1 MIPGIGTIVNGVGVL
16 VVGILSRVIFKKE
29 LKDFEDNLLPL
40 GLLVL
45 ALGLRESLKSPDY
58 VRLINF
64 EISGFIFTLFAVIIG
79 AVIGGY
85 LGSTISKFITSK
97 NLQRMFSVLLLF
109 AAYRMYIGNNFSSR
123 FEENILLYILIG
135 ILSGLGSG
143 LLGIGGG
150 IIRIPLLIFF
160 GGIGNLAA
168 QGVSLITAIPSSV
181 AAVIPKLRDR
191 EFIKRG
197 IIIGIFG
204 IIGSIIGSNI
214 AFALPQKTL
223 NYAFATFLV
232 LVSINMFFKKD

>member
-1 MIPGIGTIVNGVGVL
+1 LIKLFLIGLIGGLLSGILGIGGGIVFVPLLTYLTKEDFKINTGISSLAIVFVASASAVSYIVNG
-16 VVGILSRVIFKKE
+16 I
-29 LKDFEDNLLPL
+29 
-40 GLLVL
+40 
-45 ALGLRESLKSPDY
+45 
-58 VRLINF
+58 
-64 EISGFIFTLFAVIIG
+64 EISTYVLYLIIG

-85 LGSTISKFITSK
+85 LGSRISKFITSK

-109 AAYRMYIGNNFSSR
+109 AAYRMYFGTNFSSR
-123 FEENILLYILIG
+123 FEENILLYIIIG
-135 ILSGLGSG
+135 ILSGMGSG

-181 AAVIPKLRDR
+181 AAVIPKLRNR

-232 LVSINMFFKKD
+232 LVSINMFFRKD

>member
-1 MIPGIGTIVNGVGVL
+1 MIKLFLIGLIGGLLSGILGIGGGIVFVPLLTYLTKEDFKINTGISSLAIVFVASASAVSYIVNG
-16 VVGILSRVIFKKE
+16 I
-29 LKDFEDNLLPL
+29 
-40 GLLVL
+40 
-45 ALGLRESLKSPDY
+45 
-58 VRLINF
+58 
-64 EISGFIFTLFAVIIG
+64 EISSYVLYLIIG

-85 LGSTISKFITSK
+85 LGSTISEFITSK

-109 AAYRMYIGNNFSSR
+109 AAYRMYFGTNFSSR

-135 ILSGLGSG
+135 ILSGMGSG

-232 LVSINMFFKKD
+232 LVSINMFFRKD

>member
-109 AAYRMYIGNNFSSR
+109 AAYRMYFGNNFSSK

>member
-1 MIPGIGTIVNGVGVL
+1 MIKLFLIGLIGGLLSGILGIGGGIVFVPLLTYLTKEDFKINTGISSLAIVFVASASAVSYIVNG
-16 VVGILSRVIFKKE
+16 I
-29 LKDFEDNLLPL
+29 
-40 GLLVL
+40 
-45 ALGLRESLKSPDY
+45 
-58 VRLINF
+58 
-64 EISGFIFTLFAVIIG
+64 EISTYVLYLIIG

-85 LGSTISKFITSK
+85 LGSRISKFITSK

-109 AAYRMYIGNNFSSR
+109 AAYRMYFGTNFSSR

-135 ILSGLGSG
+135 ILSGMGSG

>member
-1 MIPGIGTIVNGVGVL
+1 MIKLFLIGLIGGLLSGILGIGGGIVFVPLLTYFTKEDFKINTGISSLAIVFVASASAVSYLVNG
-16 VVGILSRVIFKKE
+16 I
-29 LKDFEDNLLPL
+29 
-40 GLLVL
+40 
-45 ALGLRESLKSPDY
+45 
-58 VRLINF
+58 
-64 EISGFIFTLFAVIIG
+64 EISSYVLYLIIG

-85 LGSTISKFITSK
+85 LGSRISKFITSK

-109 AAYRMYIGNNFSSR
+109 AAYRMFFGTNFSSR

-181 AAVIPKLRDR
+181 AAIIPKLRDR
-191 EFIKRG
+191 ELIKRG

-204 IIGSIIGSNI
+204 IVGSIIGSNI
-214 AFALPQKTL
+214 AFVLPQKTL
-223 NYAFATFLV
+223 NYSFATFLV

>member
-1 MIPGIGTIVNGVGVL
+1 MIKLFLIGLIGGLLSGILGIGGGIVFVPLLTYFTKEDFKINTGISSLAIVFVASASAVSYLVNG
-16 VVGILSRVIFKKE
+16 I
-29 LKDFEDNLLPL
+29 
-40 GLLVL
+40 
-45 ALGLRESLKSPDY
+45 
-58 VRLINF
+58 
-64 EISGFIFTLFAVIIG
+64 EISSYVLYLIIG

-85 LGSTISKFITSK
+85 LGSRISKFITSK

-109 AAYRMYIGNNFSSR
+109 AAYRMFFVTNFSSR

-181 AAVIPKLRDR
+181 AAIIPKLRDR
-191 EFIKRG
+191 ELIKRG

-204 IIGSIIGSNI
+204 IVGSIIGSNI

-223 NYAFATFLV
+223 NYSFATFLV

>member
-1 MIPGIGTIVNGVGVL
+1 MIKLFLIGLIGGLLSGILGIGGGIVFVPLLTYFTKEDFKINTGISSLAIVFVASASAVSYLVNG
-16 VVGILSRVIFKKE
+16 I
-29 LKDFEDNLLPL
+29 
-40 GLLVL
+40 
-45 ALGLRESLKSPDY
+45 
-58 VRLINF
+58 
-64 EISGFIFTLFAVIIG
+64 EISSYVLYLIIG

-85 LGSTISKFITSK
+85 LGSRISKFITSK

-109 AAYRMYIGNNFSSR
+109 AAYRMFFVTNFSSR

-181 AAVIPKLRDR
+181 AAIIPKLRDR
-191 EFIKRG
+191 ELIKRG

-204 IIGSIIGSNI
+204 IVGSIIGSNI
-214 AFALPQKTL
+214 AFVLPQKTL
-223 NYAFATFLV
+223 NYSFATFLV

>member
-1 MIPGIGTIVNGVGVL
+1 MIKLFLIGLIGGLLSGILGIGGGIVFVPLLTYLTKEDFKINTGISSLAIVFVASASAVSYIVNG
-16 VVGILSRVIFKKE
+16 I
-29 LKDFEDNLLPL
+29 
-40 GLLVL
+40 
-45 ALGLRESLKSPDY
+45 
-58 VRLINF
+58 
-64 EISGFIFTLFAVIIG
+64 EISTYVLYLIIG

-85 LGSTISKFITSK
+85 LGSRISKFITSK

-109 AAYRMYIGNNFSSR
+109 AAYRMYFGTNFSSR

-135 ILSGLGSG
+135 ILSGMGSG

-232 LVSINMFFKKD
+232 LVSINMFFRKD

>member
-1 MIPGIGTIVNGVGVL
+1 MIKLFLIGLIGGLLSGILGIGGGIVFVPLLTYLTKEDFKINTGISSLAIVFVASASAVSYIVNG
-16 VVGILSRVIFKKE
+16 I
-29 LKDFEDNLLPL
+29 
-40 GLLVL
+40 
-45 ALGLRESLKSPDY
+45 
-58 VRLINF
+58 
-64 EISGFIFTLFAVIIG
+64 EISTYVLYLIIG

-85 LGSTISKFITSK
+85 LGSRISKFITSK

-109 AAYRMYIGNNFSSR
+109 AAYRMYFGTNFSSR

-197 IIIGIFG
+197 ITIGIFG

-232 LVSINMFFKKD
+232 LVSINMFFRKD

>member
-1 MIPGIGTIVNGVGVL
+1 MIKLFLIGLIGGLLSGILGIGGGIVFVPLLTYLTKEDFKINTGISSLAIVFVASASAVSYIVNGL
-16 VVGILSRVIFKKE
+16 
-29 LKDFEDNLLPL
+29 
-40 GLLVL
+40 
-45 ALGLRESLKSPDY
+45 
-58 VRLINF
+58 
-64 EISGFIFTLFAVIIG
+64 EISSYVLYLIIG

-85 LGSTISKFITSK
+85 QGSTISKFITSK

-109 AAYRMYIGNNFSSR
+109 AAYRMYFGTNFSSR

-135 ILSGLGSG
+135 ILSGMGSG

-181 AAVIPKLRDR
+181 AAVIPKLRNK

-232 LVSINMFFKKD
+232 LVSINMFFRKD

>member
-1 MIPGIGTIVNGVGVL
+1 MIKLFLIGLIGGLLSGILGIGGGIVFVPLLTYLTKEDFKINTGISSLAIVFVASASAVSYIVNG
-16 VVGILSRVIFKKE
+16 I
-29 LKDFEDNLLPL
+29 
-40 GLLVL
+40 
-45 ALGLRESLKSPDY
+45 
-58 VRLINF
+58 
-64 EISGFIFTLFAVIIG
+64 EISTYVLYLIIG

-85 LGSTISKFITSK
+85 LGSRISKFITSK

-109 AAYRMYIGNNFSSR
+109 AAYRMYFGTNFSSR
-123 FEENILLYILIG
+123 FEENILLYIIIG
-135 ILSGLGSG
+135 ILSGMGSG

-232 LVSINMFFKKD
+232 LVSINMFFRKD

>member
-1 MIPGIGTIVNGVGVL
+1 MIKLFLIGLVGGLLSGILGIGGGIVFVPLLTYLTKEDFKINTGISSLAIVFVASASAVSYLVNG
-16 VVGILSRVIFKKE
+16 I
-29 LKDFEDNLLPL
+29 
-40 GLLVL
+40 
-45 ALGLRESLKSPDY
+45 
-58 VRLINF
+58 
-64 EISGFIFTLFAVIIG
+64 EISTYVLYLIIG

-85 LGSTISKFITSK
+85 LGSAISKFITSK

-109 AAYRMYIGNNFSSR
+109 AAYRMYFGNNFSSR

>member
-1 MIPGIGTIVNGVGVL
+1 LIKLFFIGLIGGLLSGILGIGGGIVFVPLLTYLTKEDFKINTGISSLAIVFVASASAISYIVNG
-16 VVGILSRVIFKKE
+16 I
-29 LKDFEDNLLPL
+29 
-40 GLLVL
+40 
-45 ALGLRESLKSPDY
+45 
-58 VRLINF
+58 
-64 EISGFIFTLFAVIIG
+64 EISTYVLYLIIG

-85 LGSTISKFITSK
+85 LGSRISKFITSK

-109 AAYRMYIGNNFSSR
+109 AAYRMYFGTNFSSR
-123 FEENILLYILIG
+123 FEENILLYVLIG
-135 ILSGLGSG
+135 ILSGMGSG

-204 IIGSIIGSNI
+204 IIGSIIGSSI

>member
-1 MIPGIGTIVNGVGVL
+1 MIKLFLIGLIGGLLSGILGIGGGIVFVPLLTYFTKEDFKINTGISSLAIVFVASASAVSYLVNG
-16 VVGILSRVIFKKE
+16 I
-29 LKDFEDNLLPL
+29 
-40 GLLVL
+40 
-45 ALGLRESLKSPDY
+45 
-58 VRLINF
+58 
-64 EISGFIFTLFAVIIG
+64 EISSYVLYLIIG

-85 LGSTISKFITSK
+85 LGSRISKFITSK

-109 AAYRMYIGNNFSSR
+109 AAYRMFFVTNFSSR

-181 AAVIPKLRDR
+181 AAIIPKLRDR
-191 EFIKRG
+191 ELIKRG

-214 AFALPQKTL
+214 AFSLPQKTL

>member
-1 MIPGIGTIVNGVGVL
+1 MIKLFLIGLIGGLLSGILGIGGGIVFVPLLTYLTKEDFKINTGISSLAIVFVASASAVSYIVNG
-16 VVGILSRVIFKKE
+16 I
-29 LKDFEDNLLPL
+29 
-40 GLLVL
+40 
-45 ALGLRESLKSPDY
+45 
-58 VRLINF
+58 
-64 EISGFIFTLFAVIIG
+64 EISTYVLYLIIG

-85 LGSTISKFITSK
+85 LGSRISKFITSK

-109 AAYRMYIGNNFSSR
+109 AAYRMYFGNNFSSR

>member
-1 MIPGIGTIVNGVGVL
+1 MIKLFLIGLIGGLLSGILGIGGGIVFVPLLTYLTKEDFKINTGISSLAIVFVASASAVSYIVNG
-16 VVGILSRVIFKKE
+16 I
-29 LKDFEDNLLPL
+29 
-40 GLLVL
+40 
-45 ALGLRESLKSPDY
+45 
-58 VRLINF
+58 
-64 EISGFIFTLFAVIIG
+64 EISTYVLYLIIG

-85 LGSTISKFITSK
+85 LGSRISKFITSK

-109 AAYRMYIGNNFSSR
+109 AAYRMYFGTNFSSR
-123 FEENILLYILIG
+123 FEENILLYIIIG

-232 LVSINMFFKKD
+232 LVSINMFFRKD

>member
-1 MIPGIGTIVNGVGVL
+1 
-16 VVGILSRVIFKKE
+16 
-29 LKDFEDNLLPL
+29 
-40 GLLVL
+40 
-45 ALGLRESLKSPDY
+45 
-58 VRLINF
+58 
-64 EISGFIFTLFAVIIG
+64 
-79 AVIGGY
+79 
-85 LGSTISKFITSK
+85 
-97 NLQRMFSVLLLF
+97 MFSVLLLF
-109 AAYRMYIGNNFSSR
+109 AAYRMYFGTNFSSR

-191 EFIKRG
+191 EFIKRDR
-197 IIIGIFG
+197 IIGIFG
-204 IIGSIIGSNI
+204 IIGSIIGSSI

-223 NYAFATFLV
+223 NYSFATFLV

>member
-1 MIPGIGTIVNGVGVL
+1 MIKLFLIGLIGGLLSGILGIGGGIVFVPLLTYLTKEDFKINTGISSLAIVFVASASAVSYIVNG
-16 VVGILSRVIFKKE
+16 I
-29 LKDFEDNLLPL
+29 
-40 GLLVL
+40 
-45 ALGLRESLKSPDY
+45 
-58 VRLINF
+58 
-64 EISGFIFTLFAVIIG
+64 EISSYVLYLIIG

-85 LGSTISKFITSK
+85 LGSTISEFITSK

-109 AAYRMYIGNNFSSR
+109 AAYRMYFGTNFSTR

-232 LVSINMFFKKD
+232 LVSINMFFRKD

>member
-1 MIPGIGTIVNGVGVL
+1 M
-16 VVGILSRVIFKKE
+16 SRNI
-29 LKDFEDNLLPL
+29 LKD
-40 GLLVL
+40 
-45 ALGLRESLKSPDY
+45 S
-58 VRLINF
+58 
-64 EISGFIFTLFAVIIG
+64 
-79 AVIGGY
+79 
-85 LGSTISKFITSK
+85 
-97 NLQRMFSVLLLF
+97 LLF
-109 AAYRMYIGNNFSSR
+109 FS
-123 FEENILLYILIG
+123 EENILLYILIG

>member
-1 MIPGIGTIVNGVGVL
+1 MIKLFLIGLIGGLLSGILGIGGGIVFVPLLTYLTKEDFKINTGISSLAIVFVASASAVSYLVNG
-16 VVGILSRVIFKKE
+16 I
-29 LKDFEDNLLPL
+29 
-40 GLLVL
+40 
-45 ALGLRESLKSPDY
+45 
-58 VRLINF
+58 
-64 EISGFIFTLFAVIIG
+64 EISSYVLYLIIG

-85 LGSTISKFITSK
+85 LGSRISKFITSK

-109 AAYRMYIGNNFSSR
+109 AAYRMYFGTNFSSR

-214 AFALPQKTL
+214 AFSLPQKTL

>member
-1 MIPGIGTIVNGVGVL
+1 MIKLFLIGLIGGLLSGILGIGGGIVFVPLLTYLTKEDFKINTGISSLAIVFVASASAVSYIVNGL
-16 VVGILSRVIFKKE
+16 
-29 LKDFEDNLLPL
+29 
-40 GLLVL
+40 
-45 ALGLRESLKSPDY
+45 
-58 VRLINF
+58 
-64 EISGFIFTLFAVIIG
+64 EISSYVLYLIIG

-109 AAYRMYIGNNFSSR
+109 AAYRMYFGNNFSSR

-135 ILSGLGSG
+135 ILSGMGSG

-232 LVSINMFFKKD
+232 LVSINMFFRKD

>member
-1 MIPGIGTIVNGVGVL
+1 MIKLFLIGLIGGLLSGILGIGGGIVFVPLLTYLTKEDFKINTGISSLAIVFVASASAVSYIVNG
-16 VVGILSRVIFKKE
+16 I
-29 LKDFEDNLLPL
+29 
-40 GLLVL
+40 
-45 ALGLRESLKSPDY
+45 
-58 VRLINF
+58 
-64 EISGFIFTLFAVIIG
+64 EISSYVLYLIIG

-85 LGSTISKFITSK
+85 LGSTISKLITSK

-109 AAYRMYIGNNFSSR
+109 AAYRMYFGTNFSSR

-232 LVSINMFFKKD
+232 LVSINMFFRKD

>member
-1 MIPGIGTIVNGVGVL
+1 MIKLFLIGLIGGLLSGILGIGGGIVFVPLLTYFTKEDFKINTGISSLAIVFVASASAVSYLMNG
-16 VVGILSRVIFKKE
+16 I
-29 LKDFEDNLLPL
+29 
-40 GLLVL
+40 
-45 ALGLRESLKSPDY
+45 
-58 VRLINF
+58 
-64 EISGFIFTLFAVIIG
+64 EISSYVLYLIIG

-85 LGSTISKFITSK
+85 LGSRISKLITSK

-109 AAYRMYIGNNFSSR
+109 AAYRMFFGTNFSSR

-204 IIGSIIGSNI
+204 IVGSIIGSNI

-232 LVSINMFFKKD
+232 LVSINMFLKKD

>member
-1 MIPGIGTIVNGVGVL
+1 MIKLFLIGLIGGLLSGILGIGGGIVFVPLLTYLTKEDFKINTGISSLAIVFVASASAVSYIVNG
-16 VVGILSRVIFKKE
+16 I
-29 LKDFEDNLLPL
+29 
-40 GLLVL
+40 
-45 ALGLRESLKSPDY
+45 
-58 VRLINF
+58 
-64 EISGFIFTLFAVIIG
+64 EISTYVFYLIIG

-85 LGSTISKFITSK
+85 LGSRISKFITSK

-109 AAYRMYIGNNFSSR
+109 AAYRMYFGTNFSSR

-135 ILSGLGSG
+135 ILSGMGSG

-232 LVSINMFFKKD
+232 LVSINMFFRKD

>member
-1 MIPGIGTIVNGVGVL
+1 MLSGILGIGGGIVFVPLLTYLTKEDFKINTGLSSLAIVFVSSASAVSYILNG
-16 VVGILSRVIFKKE
+16 I
-29 LKDFEDNLLPL
+29 
-40 GLLVL
+40 
-45 ALGLRESLKSPDY
+45 
-58 VRLINF
+58 
-64 EISGFIFTLFAVIIG
+64 EISTYVLYLIIG

-85 LGSTISKFITSK
+85 LGSRISKFITSK

-109 AAYRMYIGNNFSSR
+109 AAYRMYFGNNFSSR

>member
-1 MIPGIGTIVNGVGVL
+1 MIKLFLIGLIGGLLSGILGIGGGIVFVPLLTYFTKEDFKINTGISSLAIVFVASASAVSYLVNG
-16 VVGILSRVIFKKE
+16 I
-29 LKDFEDNLLPL
+29 
-40 GLLVL
+40 
-45 ALGLRESLKSPDY
+45 
-58 VRLINF
+58 
-64 EISGFIFTLFAVIIG
+64 EISSYVLYLIIG

-85 LGSTISKFITSK
+85 LGSRISKFITSK

-109 AAYRMYIGNNFSSR
+109 AAYRMFFVTNFSSR

-181 AAVIPKLRDR
+181 AAIIPKLRDI
-191 EFIKRG
+191 ELIKRG

-204 IIGSIIGSNI
+204 IVGSIIGSNI
-214 AFALPQKTL
+214 AFVLPQKTL
-223 NYAFATFLV
+223 NYSFATFLV

>member
-1 MIPGIGTIVNGVGVL
+1 LIKLFLIGLIGGLLSGILGIGGGIVFVPLLTYLTKEDFKINTGISSLAIVFVASASAVSYIVNG
-16 VVGILSRVIFKKE
+16 I
-29 LKDFEDNLLPL
+29 
-40 GLLVL
+40 
-45 ALGLRESLKSPDY
+45 
-58 VRLINF
+58 
-64 EISGFIFTLFAVIIG
+64 EISSYVLYLIIG

-85 LGSTISKFITSK
+85 LGSTISEFITSK

-109 AAYRMYIGNNFSSR
+109 AAYRMYFGTNFSSR

-135 ILSGLGSG
+135 ILSGMGSG

-232 LVSINMFFKKD
+232 LVSINMFFRKD

>member
-1 MIPGIGTIVNGVGVL
+1 LLKLFLIGFIG
-16 VVGILSRVIFKKE
+16 GILSGILGIGGGIVFVPLLTYFTKEDFKI
-29 LKDFEDNLLPL
+29 NT
-40 GLLVL
+40 GISSL
-45 ALGLRESLKSPDY
+45 AIVFVASASAVTYIANG
-58 VRLINF
+58 I
-64 EISGFIFTLFAVIIG
+64 EISTYVLYLILGAIF
-79 AVIGGY
+79 GGY
-85 LGSTISKFITSK
+85 LGSHISKLITSK

-109 AAYRMYIGNNFSSR
+109 ASYRMFFGTNFSTR

-181 AAVIPKLRDR
+181 AAVIPKLRNK

-204 IIGSIIGSNI
+204 IIGSVIGSNI
-214 AFALPQKTL
+214 AFALPQKSL
-223 NYAFATFLV
+223 NYAFASFLV
-232 LVSINMFFKKD
+232 LVSINMFFKQD

>member
-1 MIPGIGTIVNGVGVL
+1 MIKLFLIGLIGGLLSGILGIGGGIVFVPLLTYLTKEDFKINTGISSLAIVFVASASAVSYIVNG
-16 VVGILSRVIFKKE
+16 I
-29 LKDFEDNLLPL
+29 
-40 GLLVL
+40 
-45 ALGLRESLKSPDY
+45 
-58 VRLINF
+58 
-64 EISGFIFTLFAVIIG
+64 EISTYVLYLIIG

-85 LGSTISKFITSK
+85 LGSRISKFITSK

-109 AAYRMYIGNNFSSR
+109 AAYRMYFGTNFSSR

-135 ILSGLGSG
+135 ILSGMGSG

-181 AAVIPKLRDR
+181 AAVIPKLKDR

-232 LVSINMFFKKD
+232 LVSINMFFRKD

>member
-1 MIPGIGTIVNGVGVL
+1 MIKLFLIGLIGGLLSGILGIGGGIVFVPLLTYLTKEDFKINTGISSLAIVFVASASAVSYIVNG
-16 VVGILSRVIFKKE
+16 I
-29 LKDFEDNLLPL
+29 
-40 GLLVL
+40 
-45 ALGLRESLKSPDY
+45 
-58 VRLINF
+58 
-64 EISGFIFTLFAVIIG
+64 EISSYVLYLIIG

-109 AAYRMYIGNNFSSR
+109 AAYRMYFGTNFSSR
-123 FEENILLYILIG
+123 FEE
-135 ILSGLGSG
+135 
-143 LLGIGGG
+143 
-150 IIRIPLLIFF
+150 
-160 GGIGNLAA
+160 GIGNLAA

-232 LVSINMFFKKD
+232 LVSINMFLRKD

>member
-1 MIPGIGTIVNGVGVL
+1 MIKLFLIGLIGGLLSGILGIGGGIVFVPLLTYLTKEDFKINTGISSLAIVFVASASAVSYIVNG
-16 VVGILSRVIFKKE
+16 I
-29 LKDFEDNLLPL
+29 
-40 GLLVL
+40 
-45 ALGLRESLKSPDY
+45 
-58 VRLINF
+58 
-64 EISGFIFTLFAVIIG
+64 EISTYVLYLIIG

-85 LGSTISKFITSK
+85 LGSRISKFITSK

-109 AAYRMYIGNNFSSR
+109 AAYRMYFGTNFSSR

-135 ILSGLGSG
+135 ILSGMGSG

-181 AAVIPKLRDR
+181 AAVIPKLRNR

-232 LVSINMFFKKD
+232 LVSINMFFRKD